1 MRTKPLAPGYR
12 WNRCSQCGRETQ
24 TPKRFGIYDLMT
36 LLCSECHDGPLRI
49 MAIQNAVFDGK
60 DQESAKRKLGRWAEA
75 TARQQ
80 AERILDTKFYDNT
93 RGAGPDFIST
103 TSGIKVGL
111 EVTAI
116 MPVNIQARL
125 RTDGLS
131 PMEDMSRV
139 VPEKYDIGPEGWDD
153 LYRQVL
159 NKAKDKH
166 VKGQLTGYR
175 RRYLWI
181 QALHMR
187 FDYLTEHLF
196 AGNTPVEEEL
206 RFRKLVHHFD
216 LDDLFIGSTAGT
228 YRCGYGHWHG
238 VGAVLP

>member
-1 MRTKPLAPGYR
+1 MRTETRATGYR
-12 WNRCSQCGRETQ
+12 WSRCSQCGKEIQ

-36 LLCSECHDGPLRI
+36 LLCRECHDGPWRI

-60 DQESAKRKLGRWAEA
+60 GHESAKRKLSRWAEA

-93 RGAGPDFIST
+93 RGSGPDFIST

-139 VPEKYDIGPEGWDD
+139 MRLIDAPMVVKSMMGRFGGCAASSGIGWRGGGCG
-153 LYRQVL
+153 LGRVRVL
-159 NKAKDKH
+159 RCDW
-166 VKGQLTGYR
+166 GGFR
-175 RRYLWI
+175 RLGRS
-181 QALHMR
+181 
-187 FDYLTEHLF
+187 
-196 AGNTPVEEEL
+196 G
-206 RFRKLVHHFD
+206 
-216 LDDLFIGSTAGT
+216 
-228 YRCGYGHWHG
+228 
-238 VGAVLP
+238 